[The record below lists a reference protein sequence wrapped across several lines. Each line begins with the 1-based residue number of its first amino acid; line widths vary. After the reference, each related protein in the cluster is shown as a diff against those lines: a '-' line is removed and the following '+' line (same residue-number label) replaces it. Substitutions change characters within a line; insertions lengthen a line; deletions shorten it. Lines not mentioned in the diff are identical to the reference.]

1 MITDG
6 EETRFTEGESPS
18 SPSTDEVTLSLFEG
32 PLDLLL
38 YLIQKNEVD
47 IYDIPIARITQQYLE
62 HLDMMR
68 ELNLE
73 VAGEFIY
80 TASVLIRIK
89 AGMLLPRAE
98 VQEEEIVDPRSELVA
113 ALIEYR
119 KFKQVASQ
127 LAEKEREFSCL
138 HPRGDFSSEKYGV
151 ARNGFE
157 PELLSELLDAY
168 RQALW
173 RKIPLSDHRVDLP
186 NLTIEDRI
194 DHILDL
200 LGEKTDLPL
209 EALIEDTFEPV
220 VMILTFIA
228 ILELARLRKITIFQ
242 KGYLDSLWI
251 SRLEEE
257 PKAERFEFA
266 E

>member
-1 MITDG
+1 MVTDS
-6 EETRFTEGESPS
+6 EKIHFTEGESPS
-18 SPSTDEVTLSLFEG
+18 SPLTDEVRLSLFEG

-89 AGMLLPRAE
+89 AGMLLPRPE
-98 VQEEEIVDPRSELVA
+98 FEEEIVDPRSELVA

-127 LAEKEREFSCL
+127 LAEKEREFSHL

-151 ARNGFE
+151 ARNGLE

-168 RQALW
+168 RQALL

-200 LGEKTDLPL
+200 LREKTDLPL

-251 SRLEEE
+251 ARLEEE
-257 PKAERFEFA
+257 PKPDRFEFA